1 MKTIKVNI
9 QLDMEVPEDWE
20 VVDHPDDIQAFKMT
34 DGRYMYMSF
43 LPMFTDSYE
52 VGSTW
57 SSECA
62 DELGTEI
69 VDMVSHEDVEMKL
82 VVN

>member
-1 MKTIKVNI
+1 MKAIKVNI

-20 VVDHPDDIQAFKMT
+20 VVDHPDDIHAFKMT

-43 LPMFTDSYE
+43 LPMFADSYE